1 MYIICSTKGLK
12 PYNSIRKSLAE
23 RLTMSES
30 KVMLVSILCDAS
42 SDGYAS
48 RVSASFMDHQLTT
61 RPELMFDMSFEF
73 KGKTPESP
81 VLCAVMKE
89 LQDANTGATTAY
101 VKGGDLKL
109 AFESKVNPIDIAECV
124 RLGVEAAGYEYLSLG

>member
-1 MYIICSTKGLK
+1 
-12 PYNSIRKSLAE
+12 
-23 RLTMSES
+23 MSES

-42 SDGYAS
+42 TDGYAS
-48 RVSASFMDHQLTT
+48 RVSVSFMDYQLTT
-61 RPELMFDMSFEF
+61 RPELMFNMAFRF

-89 LQDANTGATTAY
+89 LQDANTGATMAY

-109 AFESKVNPIDIAECV
+109 AFDCAVNPADVAHT
-124 RLGVEAAGYEYLSLG
+124 RQRGVEAAGYEYLSLG